1 MNEYETIRYSVTDEP
16 APRFR
21 SPTPWMQLAAARAE
35 RRASS
40 LPRIQLR
47 GDRRMLRALRAAEMA
62 AWERPQRSLF
72 RLRAADARSV

>member
-1 MNEYETIRYSVTDEP
+1 MNEHETIRYRTTDETV
-16 APRFR
+16 PRLR
-21 SPTPWMQLAAARAE
+21 LVTPWMQLAAARAE

-72 RLRAADARSV
+72 RLRAADAHGV